1 MPAKKLFLLLLLV
14 VIAVCAPS
22 MWAQRYYSQK
32 AEQTPAQSF
41 RISQTS
47 AAGADRDASSP
58 DVAYNPDD
66 NEYLIVWKGNG
77 LTGVGQQRVQEIFG
91 QRINA
96 ASGAEIGADFRISNM
111 SDAGKGWGADEPQVV
126 YNGTAHEYLVV
137 WNGTANYGAPDVA
150 FEIYGQRVSRTGS
163 EAGADFRISNA
174 TDLGKVNTSFARAST
189 HADVAWN
196 STGNQYLVVWSG
208 AGESGE
214 TIKTEVYGQLLAATG
229 TSVGNDFRISST
241 SDQGSNFSASGP
253 VVAYNSVNNR
263 YLVVWQG
270 GFKKEQ
276 QTEIWGQSLTDQ
288 GKQLGAGNGDFRIS
302 QMVVNNEGDRA
313 ADSPQI
319 VYNGSRNEYLVVF
332 RAVSLTESTGAGE
345 LFGQRLDA
353 SKQVEVAPNSELRIS
368 NGTETK
374 IEPDNP
380 RVAYDSLGKEYLVV
394 WRGIRTNEPYEIFG
408 QRLSATGAEIAAD
421 FQISNIAAVGK
432 DRGVNTSALIYN
444 SINKEYLV
452 VWQGDALAGATGKRV
467 YEIFGQRIKTSSG
480 GGPSLKEE

>member
-1 MPAKKLFLLLLLV
+1 MLRTHDHNLSRLRGEMPAKKIFLLLLFA
-14 VIAVCAPS
+14 VIAVCAPRL
-22 MWAQRYYSQK
+22 WAKRYQQQK

-47 AAGADRDASSP
+47 AAGADRDAISP

-150 FEIYGQRVSRTGS
+150 FEIYGQRLSRTGS

-196 STGNQYLVVWSG
+196 SAGNQYLVVWSG

-302 QMVVNNEGDRA
+302 QMVVNN
-313 ADSPQI
+313 
-319 VYNGSRNEYLVVF
+319 
-332 RAVSLTESTGAGE
+332 
-345 LFGQRLDA
+345 
-353 SKQVEVAPNSELRIS
+353 
-368 NGTETK
+368 
-374 IEPDNP
+374 
-380 RVAYDSLGKEYLVV
+380 
-394 WRGIRTNEPYEIFG
+394 
-408 QRLSATGAEIAAD
+408 
-421 FQISNIAAVGK
+421 
-432 DRGVNTSALIYN
+432 
-444 SINKEYLV
+444 
-452 VWQGDALAGATGKRV
+452 
-467 YEIFGQRIKTSSG
+467 
-480 GGPSLKEE
+480 